1 VCPQPDSNSPALQR
15 LRELRLGGDR
25 GGALQEVTLALSA
38 QPGDLAVMAEA
49 VRTLVVA
56 EQSETAARL
65 FRHFSGNPLAAD
77 FLEPEVIVRLAL
89 LQGRP
94 ELTEDLPPPDGPAW
108 LAHFLKTGQDPIS
121 PLRLKEMQV
130 RVASGPSVYFFTGD
144 CPHCGHP
151 STVRV
156 AINLLVLTR
165 SLCPACFGC
174 YQVDWREIR
183 AFLRRRYAA
192 FLALDLSETDW
203 DLIDHVRPRLMEKEG
218 APGIV
223 RALGQEYHFLLNE
236 ILARHLLDGSPPGPE
251 RLS

>member
-1 VCPQPDSNSPALQR
+1 MCPRPDSNHPALKR
-15 LRELRLGGDR
+15 LRDLRLGGDR
-25 GGALQEVTLALSA
+25 GAALQEVTLALSA
-38 QPGDLAVMAEA
+38 QPGDLALMAEA

-56 EQSETAARL
+56 EQPETAARL
-65 FRHFSGNPLAAD
+65 YRHFSGNPLAAD
-77 FLEPEVIVRLAL
+77 FLEPQVIVRLAL

-94 ELTEDLPPPDGPAW
+94 ELTKGLFASDGPAW
-108 LAHFLKTGQDPIS
+108 LAHFLGSGQDPIF

-144 CPHCGHP
+144 CPYCGHQG
-151 STVRV
+151 TVRV

-165 SLCPACFGC
+165 SLCPACFGR

-183 AFLRRRYAA
+183 AFLRRRHAA

-203 DLIDHVRPRLMEKEG
+203 DLIDHLRPRLMEKEG

-223 RALGQEYHFLLNE
+223 KALGQDYHFLLNE
-236 ILARHLLDGSPPGPE
+236 ILARHLLDGSPPAPE
-251 RLS
+251 RSS

>member
-1 VCPQPDSNSPALQR
+1 
-15 LRELRLGGDR
+15 
-25 GGALQEVTLALSA
+25 
-38 QPGDLAVMAEA
+38 MAEA

-56 EQSETAARL
+56 EQPETAARL
-65 FRHFSGNPLAAD
+65 FHLFSGNPLAAD
-77 FLEPEVIVRLAL
+77 LLEPEVIVRLAL
-89 LQGRP
+89 QQDRP
-94 ELTEDLPPPDGPAW
+94 ELVAGLPAPDGPAW
-108 LAHFLKTGQDPIS
+108 LAHFRGSGQDPVF
-121 PLRLKEMQV
+121 PLRLTQMQV

-174 YQVDWREIR
+174 FQVDWREIR

-203 DLIDHVRPRLMEKEG
+203 DLIDHVRPRLMEPAG

-223 RALGQEYHFLLNE
+223 KALGQEYHFLLNE
-236 ILARHLLDGSPPGPE
+236 ILARHLLDSAQTGPE
-251 RLS
+251 RPS